1 MAASCVNGRGLVTFE
16 VTWQAGG
23 WVGEYHGGRE
33 TNASMTYYV
42 AEHVMV
48 NPLQMKD
55 NVGERRGGKR
65 QTQGLGGTHDQMEV
79 CLDENGFLRSGQF
92 KRL

>member
-1 MAASCVNGRGLVTFE
+1 MGGRI
-16 VTWQAGG
+16 
-23 WVGEYHGGRE
+23 GECHGGRG

-42 AEHVMV
+42 AEYVMV

-79 CLDENGFLRSGQF
+79 CLDENGFLCSGLF
-92 KRL
+92 KCL

>member
-1 MAASCVNGRGLVTFE
+1 MGGRG
-16 VTWQAGG
+16 
-23 WVGEYHGGRE
+23 

-55 NVGERRGGKR
+55 NLGERRGR
-65 QTQGLGGTHDQMEV
+65 ERDS
-79 CLDENGFLRSGQF
+79 RSGGNTWPDGGVSGRECVSAQ
-92 KRL
+92 RTI